1 MWFLIMVVI
10 DDEVIHYDITV
21 SLYVLWIK
29 DQIFTLIIVL
39 DFPHMRSWIVFSVLG
54 IYKLILSAGAVYTSN

>member
-54 IYKLILSAGAVYTSN
+54 IYKLILSTGAVYTSN